1 MFQVL
6 VLSLVPEQTYTEY
19 PAHRKASSHITHKAI
34 TRYLLSEVEGG
45 RYIKGGIEIYW
56 PEGKVKYKRKGDVLN
71 FRDVD
76 SLINLQT
83 LHPPKLQINDEDIW
97 GKINL
102 SSLVPSLPALI
113 EYV

>member
-1 MFQVL
+1 MDDNSPSEFLFVGL
-6 VLSLVPEQTYTEY
+6 ATE
-19 PAHRKASSHITHKAI
+19 KKT
-34 TRYLLSEVEGG
+34 
-45 RYIKGGIEIYW
+45 GGIEIYW

-83 LHPPKLQINDEDIW
+83 LHPPKLQINDKDIW